1 LWASTGVKDP
11 AYPDTMYVEELV
23 TRGVVNT
30 MPEATILA
38 VADHGTPPADSAS
51 WDTVRGTYTEARAT
65 LARLAEAG
73 IDLDE
78 VTDLLETEGVQKF
91 EDAWTELLAH
101 VEVALKK

>member
-1 LWASTGVKDP
+1 VKDP

-38 VADHGTPPADSAS
+38 VADHGTVPGPGTSAADAAS
-51 WDTVRGTYTEARAT
+51 WDTVRGTYAEARAT
-65 LARLAEAG
+65 LGRLAEAG

-78 VTDLLETEGVQKF
+78 VTDLLEREGVQKF
-91 EDAWTELLAH
+91 EDAWIELLAH